1 MTDAREPLVT
11 AIGSDAADERGAI
24 AAGVLRRSF
33 PRRRLERILL
43 VNPPDA
49 DPRLFSVA
57 TAKRGRY
64 HNYPPYG
71 LTVLA
76 AHLQRSGVAARILN
90 LNHEVLVAAAAC
102 DDEAAFDLD
111 ATWQAALDRAV
122 AEFDPDLIGVT
133 CMFTMTHVSL
143 RNVCAHAAAAGRPVA
158 IGGVHVTNDVERVLD
173 DVSAASFA
181 FLREADTALPLFCRV
196 VAGEAPIDALRQVIV
211 RDGTARARFL
221 DECRPT
227 VEELDVTPAFDL
239 TEIRRLSEFGVIG
252 IFHAFVE
259 ASTPTATCLS
269 NRGCRARC
277 TFCSVPNFNGR
288 VVRQRPVDSVLDELE
303 ALRDRG
309 VRHIVWLDDDL
320 LKDHRRAMALF
331 QGMARRRLGLTWDAT
346 NGLIAASCNEEL
358 VDAMVDSG
366 CVAVNLGMESGNPTI
381 LNRIRKPG
389 TVEIFLRAAEV
400 FRRYPAIHTR
410 VLLMIGFPGETLGM
424 IEDTLNV
431 ALAMDLDWYAI
442 TPLQPLP
449 NTPIYDAMVAQGL
462 IAPVGGLLTYMSGGF
477 GKLDKLDESGG
488 AAVKGFRHAFDEIPH
503 DAVPTQDQIHDIWFY
518 MNYHLNYHRLF
529 HEERPVKIG
538 LMLRQLATLSD
549 KLSPDN
555 ALALY
560 FIGYLQ
566 WKRDGAVDPRIVF
579 RLRRQLETSAYWRTR
594 FATFGMTA
602 DDIARGHFP
611 NARVPRLRIGAGAPA
626 DAYPDRKAS

>member
-1 MTDAREPLVT
+1 MSDRLADTPLDSQTRV
-11 AIGSDAADERGAI
+11 ERM
-24 AAGVLRRSF
+24 LRRRF
-33 PRRRLERILL
+33 PRGRIDRVLL
-43 VNPPDA
+43 INPPDG
-49 DPRLFSVA
+49 DGRLFSVA

-76 AHLQRSGVAARILN
+76 EHLRRIGITVGILN
-90 LNHEVLVAAAAC
+90 LNHEMLVAASAC
-102 DDEAAFDLD
+102 ADQAAFDFD
-111 ATWQAALDRAV
+111 AIWRGLVDRTV
-122 AEFDPDLIGVT
+122 AELDPDLIGVT
-133 CMFTMTHVSL
+133 CMFTMTHTAFKQ
-143 RNVCAHAAAAGRPVA
+143 VCEHAAASGRPVA
-158 IGGVHVTNDVERVLD
+158 VGGVHASNDVERVLD
-173 DVSAASFA
+173 DVPAAAFA
-181 FLREADTALPLFCRV
+181 FLREADASLPLFCRV
-196 VAGEAPIDALRQVIV
+196 VAGEAPVAALKQLIV
-211 RDGTARARFL
+211 RDGSERLRFL
-221 DECRPT
+221 DECQPR
-227 VEELDVTPAFDL
+227 VDELDVTPAFDL
-239 TEIRRLSEFGVIG
+239 TEIARLSEYGVIG
-252 IFHAFVE
+252 IFHAFVD
-259 ASTPTATCLS
+259 AHTPTATCLS

-288 VVRQRPVDSVLDELE
+288 TVRQRPVESVLDELE

-320 LKDHRRAMALF
+320 LKDDRRALALF
-331 QGMARRRLGLTWDAT
+331 RGMRRRNLGLTWDAT
-346 NGLIAASCNEEL
+346 NGLIAASCTDEL
-358 VDAMVDSG
+358 VGAMVESG

-381 LNRIRKPG
+381 LTRIRKPG

-431 ALAMDLDWYAI
+431 ALEMDLDWYAI

-449 NTPIYDAMVAQGL
+449 NTPIYEAMVAQGL
-462 IAPVGGLLTYMSGGF
+462 IMPLGDVLTYMSGGY
-477 GKLDKLDESGG
+477 GTLDKIDESGG
-488 AAVKGFRHAFDEIPH
+488 AAVRGFRHAFDDIPH

-529 HEERPVKIG
+529 HEDRPVKRR

-560 FIGYLQ
+560 FTGYLQ
-566 WKRDGAVDPRIVF
+566 WQRDGAVDPAIVF
-579 RLRRQLETSAYWRTR
+579 RLRRQLAASTYWRTR
-594 FATFGMTA
+594 FAAFGMTA
-602 DDIARGHFP
+602 DDVADGRFP
-611 NARVPRLRIGAGAPA
+611 NEHVPRLRIGSATAEPLL
-626 DAYPDRKAS
+626 PERRAS